1 MAGSEAG
8 KLGGGGGGAA
18 EPLVLLLTGLFALG
32 GLSSN
37 WMGGEAAAG
46 GVLRGPLHQSHSA
59 HQDFLPK
66 MLYSKTLLA
75 LSDVVLI

>member
-8 KLGGGGGGAA
+8 ELGRGAA

-46 GVLRGPLHQSHSA
+46 GVLRGALHQSHSA
-59 HQDFLPK
+59 HQDFPPK
-66 MLYSKTLLA
+66 CFTAKRCWPCLMWF
-75 LSDVVLI
+75 